1 MGILF
6 DKHSTYCF
14 HAILIFT
21 ESQPDKKPQAILK
34 PDQFAAWTCIIMFFM
49 YFWNFVVME
58 T

>member
-1 MGILF
+1 MQYF
-6 DKHSTYCF
+6 SF
-14 HAILIFT
+14 HVMLIFT
-21 ESQPDKKPQAILK
+21 ESQPDKKPEAILK

>member
-1 MGILF
+1 MKEL
-6 DKHSTYCF
+6 STTLLNAF
-14 HAILIFT
+14 HLIYQ
-21 ESQPDKKPQAILK
+21 ESQPDKKPQATLK